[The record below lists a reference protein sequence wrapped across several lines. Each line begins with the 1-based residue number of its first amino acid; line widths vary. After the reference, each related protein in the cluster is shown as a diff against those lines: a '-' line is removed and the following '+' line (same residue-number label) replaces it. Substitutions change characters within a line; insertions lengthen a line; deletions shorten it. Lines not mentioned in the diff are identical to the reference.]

1 MEHQIVRTE
10 PECREGIRFLGLKD
24 PSSVTV
30 RERGVYGQEK
40 GERHSRQSVGGNIGM
55 SQFSHAVFKPPST
68 TPLQRERVG
77 MTLNNLLN
85 DKNQPKE
92 LTQDP

>member
-1 MEHQIVRTE
+1 MPRGDQVS
-10 PECREGIRFLGLKD
+10 GFKG
-24 PSSVTV
+24 SVLCNSE

-40 GERHSRQSVGGNIGM
+40 RERGSEEEIHSRQSVEGNIGM

-68 TPLQRERVG
+68 TPLRKERVRL
-77 MTLNNLLN
+77 TLNNLLN

-92 LTQDP
+92 LT